1 MTKPELSRLLQ
12 TAHQANPLHH
22 LALVVSLWHA
32 TRVSELLAIRSA
44 DIHDGQLIIRR
55 LKGSITTNQ
64 PIRTDPDPLFDASPL
79 INLAKQAPSA
89 DTRLFPW
96 CRQRC
101 DQFIRL
107 YGHRANIDPR
117 KCHMHSLRHSM
128 AVMLWNHTGGNIGL
142 LQRHLGHK
150 SASSS
155 LIYLY
160 ESDAR
165 KASAAVAEIRL
176 TRVVTLPPSSLKEH
190 AKTVAPTPQPPPTND
205 DALIESAI
213 HDSAGF
219 ADLWFGHIE
228 SYPDADAA
236 DAALVQQLTLLTGG
250 DMARVERLM
259 HKSTLARVDWYLDD
273 DAYLKRILGVVA
285 V

>member
-1 MTKPELSRLLQ
+1 MEYMTKLELKRLLQ
-12 TAHQANPLHH
+12 VAYDSNRHHH

-32 TRVSELLAIRSA
+32 TRVSELLAIKSA
-44 DIHDGQLIIRR
+44 DIHDGQLTIRR

-64 PIRTDPDPLFDASPL
+64 PIRLDPDPLFDCSPL
-79 INLAKQAPSA
+79 IGRAHQAPSA
-89 DTRLFPW
+89 DTRLFPF

-117 KCHMHSLRHSM
+117 KCHMHALRHSM
-128 AVMLWNHTGGNIGL
+128 AVMLWNHTAGNIGL

-176 TRVVTLPPSSLKEH
+176 
-190 AKTVAPTPQPPPTND
+190 
-205 DALIESAI
+205 
-213 HDSAGF
+213 
-219 ADLWFGHIE
+219 
-228 SYPDADAA
+228 
-236 DAALVQQLTLLTGG
+236 
-250 DMARVERLM
+250 
-259 HKSTLARVDWYLDD
+259 
-273 DAYLKRILGVVA
+273 
-285 V
+285 